1 MQYRYNAFVLYAG
14 MPMIIRYESSIK
26 SLSRG
31 ERAYEIEKVVAKK
44 IGDNFNPSKITYLKL
59 QFVETFEIFG
69 DCCAGRQLSNN
80 LFPHLPQRRP
90 LR

>member
-14 MPMIIRYESSIK
+14 MPMIIRYESIK

-31 ERAYEIEKVVAKK
+31 EKTYEIEKVVAKK

-59 QFVETFEIFG
+59 
-69 DCCAGRQLSNN
+69 
-80 LFPHLPQRRP
+80 
-90 LR
+90 